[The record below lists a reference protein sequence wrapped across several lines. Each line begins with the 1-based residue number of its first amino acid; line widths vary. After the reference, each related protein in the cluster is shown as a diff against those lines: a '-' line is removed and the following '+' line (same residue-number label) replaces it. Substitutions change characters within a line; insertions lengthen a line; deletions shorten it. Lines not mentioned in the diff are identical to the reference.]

1 MILSREF
8 RTPVIAVGV
17 GLLYGL
23 LSRLAFGSQPGPLRE
38 YLGVMTVGFI
48 FLVPLAIGAIT
59 VYLASEWQ
67 QRSWGFAILAPWLTT
82 ILTLAVAFLVHLE
95 GMICIVMIFPV
106 FLALASVGGLVIC
119 AATHISDR
127 RGHTRLRSHALAV
140 IVVLPYLVGPVERQ
154 LGLVETERVVANQV
168 RIRADAATVWRN
180 IARVPE
186 IRPEEQT
193 VSMAHRIG
201 FPKPL
206 EATLSH
212 EGVGGVRHASFER
225 GIVFIETVTEW
236 EPERR
241 LSFTIAADPE
251 SIPAK
256 ALDEHVTVGGPYFD
270 VLTGT
275 YEIERVGPDEV
286 VLHLSSR
293 HRLSTTFNPYARL
306 WTDWVMR
313 DVQENILHVVRRRA
327 EAEAARSISD
337 GTVGAR

>member
-1 MILSREF
+1 MTLSREL
-8 RTPVIAVGV
+8 RTGAIAVGT
-17 GLLYGL
+17 GLLYGIF
-23 LSRLAFGSQPGPLRE
+23 SRLAFGSAAGQLGDA
-38 YLGVMTVGFI
+38 LGVMTLSFI
-48 FLVPLAIGAIT
+48 FLVPLAIGAVT
-59 VYLASEWQ
+59 VYLASERQ
-67 QRSWGFAILAPWLTT
+67 RRSWAFTILAPWVSTL
-82 ILTLAVAFLVHLE
+82 LTLATAFATHLE

-106 FLALASVGGLVIC
+106 FLLLASVGGVTMRI
-119 AATHISDR
+119 ASEIAER
-127 RGHTRLRSHALAV
+127 RGRTRLRSHALAV
-140 IVVLPYLVGPVERQ
+140 VVVLPYLVGPVERQ
-154 LGLVETERVVANQV
+154 LGLVETEREVATQI

-180 IARVPE
+180 IARVPA

-225 GIVFIETVTEW
+225 GVVFVETVTVW
-236 EPERR
+236 EPLRR
-241 LSFTIAADPE
+241 LAFTIAADPG

-256 ALDEHVTVGGPYFD
+256 ALDQHVTVGGPHFD

-275 YEIERVGPDEV
+275 YEIEPVAPGEV

-313 DVQENILHVVRRRA
+313 DVQENILNVIRRRC
-327 EAEAARSISD
+327 EAEVGRAAAR
-337 GTVGAR
+337 